1 MTNEHELK
9 PVASEAEVRTKKGF
23 SIVWVVPLLALAIGG
38 WLAFKALSEKG
49 PEIIITFATADGL
62 VAGKTKVKY
71 KDVEVGQVTDI
82 RLGKSTDN
90 VEVLVEMEPEAKP
103 YLTDKSRF
111 WVVRARVAAGE
122 ISGLGTLLS
131 GAYLAIDPNSEG
143 KSTKKFVGLEKAPIL
158 TAGLQGRQFTLT
170 AHDLGSLDVGSP
182 VYYRNM
188 DVGKVIDY
196 RYDEAL
202 DEVLLE
208 VFINAPFDQKVRERT
223 RFWNASGLD
232 MTLDASGIKIDSQSL
247 VTIMLGGISFGVPKN
262 LDPGEKVEE
271 KAIFTLATNR
281 ESAQELE
288 YKEKSYYLM
297 YFNQSV
303 RGLAPGAPVDFQGIQ
318 IGEVVDVNLILDLD
332 QLGFEIPVLV
342 MLEPE
347 RIKVKSEGRILSQ
360 EEVRSVYQKK
370 DTSEDRA
377 LTDVLVE
384 RGLRARLKTGNLLTG
399 SLYVSLDVVPD
410 AEPAKIV
417 YGGQYPTFPTL
428 SSSLEQ
434 ITDSVSRI
442 LKKVEQIPLEE
453 IGGNLNSTLEEL
465 QATVAEAKLL
475 VANVNA
481 DTVPELGKT
490 LQQFDDTL
498 KDIKA
503 TLGSESALN
512 YNARNALDELT
523 MTVRSIRT
531 LTEYL
536 ERNPEALIFGKKG
549 EKK

>member
-1 MTNEHELK
+1 MPNENGLK

-38 WLAFKALSEKG
+38 WLTYKALSEKG

-82 RLGKSTDN
+82 RLGKTVNN
-90 VEVLVEMEPEAKP
+90 VEVLVEMEPETKP
-103 YLTDKSRF
+103 YLTDKTRF
-111 WVVRARVAAGE
+111 WVVRAKIAAGE
-122 ISGLGTLLS
+122 VTGLGTLLS
-131 GAYLAIDPNSEG
+131 GAYLAIDPSKEG
-143 KSTKKFVGLEKAPIL
+143 KSTKNYVGLEKAPIL
-158 TAGLQGRQFTLT
+158 TSNLKGRQFTLT
-170 AHDLGSLDVGSP
+170 AHDLGSIDVGTP
-182 VYYRNM
+182 IYYRHM
-188 DVGKVIDY
+188 KVGKVIDY
-196 RYDEAL
+196 HYDEAL
-202 DEVLLE
+202 DEVLLA
-208 VFINAPFDQKVRERT
+208 VFIDAPFDQKVRENT

-232 MTLDASGIKIDSQSL
+232 MTLDASGVKVDSQSL
-247 VTIMLGGISFGVPKN
+247 VTIMLGGISFGVPN
-262 LDPGEKVEE
+262 NIDPGDEVEE
-271 KAIFTLATNR
+271 KAIFSLAANR

-303 RGLAPGAPVDFQGIQ
+303 RGLEPGAPVDFQGIQ

-332 QLGFEIPVLV
+332 QLDFEIPVLV
-342 MLEPE
+342 MLEPG
-347 RIKVKSEGRILSQ
+347 RIKIKSDGKILPQ
-360 EEVRSVYQKK
+360 DQIKEVYQKDPVGDK
-370 DTSEDRA
+370 KA
-377 LTDVLVE
+377 LTEVLVE

-399 SLYVSLDVVPD
+399 ALYVSLVVVPD
-410 AEPAKIV
+410 AEPAQIV
-417 YGGQYPTFPTL
+417 YGDKYPTFPTQ

-434 ITDSVSRI
+434 MTESVSRI
-442 LKKVEQIPLEE
+442 LKKVEQLPLEE
-453 IGGNLNSTLEEL
+453 IGDNLNSTLEEL

-503 TLGSESALN
+503 TLGSGSALN

-523 MTVRSIRT
+523 MAVRSIRT